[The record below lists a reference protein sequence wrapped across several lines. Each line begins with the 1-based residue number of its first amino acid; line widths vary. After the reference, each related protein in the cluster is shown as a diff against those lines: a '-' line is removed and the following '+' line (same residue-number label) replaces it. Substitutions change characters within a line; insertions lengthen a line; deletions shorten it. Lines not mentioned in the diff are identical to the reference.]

1 MEKEGVM
8 IYLKVLPWNL
18 SGGDSGKP

>member
-8 IYLKVLPWNL
+8 VYLKVLPWNL